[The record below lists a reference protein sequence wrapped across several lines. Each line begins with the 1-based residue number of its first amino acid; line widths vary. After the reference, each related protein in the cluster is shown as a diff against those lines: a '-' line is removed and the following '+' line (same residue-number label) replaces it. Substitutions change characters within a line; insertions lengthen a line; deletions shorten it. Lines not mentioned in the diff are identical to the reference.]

1 MTSSVLNG
9 DIMTQK
15 EIFWTIGENLYF
27 SYYPIISYQWINF
40 YRVERMDIGK
50 ISLTRWCQWDI
61 QMQPIPLNTML
72 FIVWYDVPCYDSYYD
87 LGSYVESYVEQH
99 PIPSKRYV

>member
-1 MTSSVLNG
+1 
-9 DIMTQK
+9 
-15 EIFWTIGENLYF
+15 
-27 SYYPIISYQWINF
+27 
-40 YRVERMDIGK
+40 
-50 ISLTRWCQWDI
+50 
-61 QMQPIPLNTML
+61 MQPIPLNTML